1 MTLVH
6 TVRPKLRPFLYSLLI
21 LLTLFYFLSLCLG
34 SVEFFHALLSKAGVS
49 SPILFLAENWM
60 LQLDCIFYLFF
71 CARGNPRFC
80 SFYVACQPSAGRRGG
95 SQSPHRGHGAPNL
108 PMGVMGPAEAPAP
121 MWLKNYIE
129 QVFFQIRGR
138 KSGENVLQKLF
149 DDLRLETA
157 SPQKRRQIVQIL
169 GHLLKDETLRFGNRD
184 KKFNLNTELLVRIS
198 DWERD
203 Q

>member
-1 MTLVH
+1 
-6 TVRPKLRPFLYSLLI
+6 
-21 LLTLFYFLSLCLG
+21 
-34 SVEFFHALLSKAGVS
+34 
-49 SPILFLAENWM
+49 
-60 LQLDCIFYLFF
+60 
-71 CARGNPRFC
+71 
-80 SFYVACQPSAGRRGG
+80 
-95 SQSPHRGHGAPNL
+95 
-108 PMGVMGPAEAPAP
+108 MGVMGPAEAPAP